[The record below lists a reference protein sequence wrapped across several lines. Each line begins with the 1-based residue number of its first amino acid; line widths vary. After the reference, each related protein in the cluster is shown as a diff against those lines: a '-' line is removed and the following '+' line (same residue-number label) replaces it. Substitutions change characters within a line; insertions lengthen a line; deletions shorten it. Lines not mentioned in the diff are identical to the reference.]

1 MLKFQFFG
9 VDPILVDKVVFY
21 TERNAGGKYVYQSSE
36 LAQLINGYKNT
47 NDYIALDQILR
58 ELFWICNQGRRP
70 WSLEAEQSFL
80 ALASV
85 GYDLLAYL
93 RSVRKISNET
103 YAFINPL
110 DMTLRLEYEAE
121 HLQKVDDPA
130 DSTADSKGLNNI
142 LAIFYRL
149 IHVYISV
156 FDCWVSDFP
165 QMAKL
170 PAIDSMKYLLETG
183 NDSEFAVL
191 LTAFA
196 KTKDPIAKKILI
208 DFSNDDEQEVKTLAK
223 SLLAM
228 YP

>member
-9 VDPILVDKVVFY
+9 VEPIVIEKVIFY
-21 TERNAGGKYVYQSSE
+21 TERNTGGKYVCQPSE
-36 LAQLINGYKNT
+36 LAQVINGHKNT
-47 NDYIALDQILR
+47 NNYAALDQILR

-85 GYDLLAYL
+85 GYDLLTYL
-93 RSVRKISNET
+93 RAVGKVPNET
-103 YAFINPL
+103 YAFIDPL
-110 DMTLRLEYEAE
+110 DMTLRFEHEAE
-121 HLQKVDDPA
+121 HLQKI
-130 DSTADSKGLNNI
+130 DSQVNSKGWDSI
-142 LAIFYRL
+142 SAIFYRL
-149 IHVYISV
+149 IRVYISV

-170 PAIDSMKYLLETG
+170 PAIDSMNYLLETG
-183 NDSEFAVL
+183 DDSDFAVL

-196 KTKDPIAKKILI
+196 KTKDPKAKQILI
-208 DFSNDDEQEVKTLAK
+208 DFSSDDEQPVRALAER
-223 SLLAM
+223 LLTM

>member
-1 MLKFQFFG
+1 MNMPKFQFFG

-36 LAQLINGYKNT
+36 LTQLINGYKNA
-47 NDYIALDQILR
+47 NDNVALDQILR

-80 ALASV
+80 ALASA

-93 RSVRKISNET
+93 RSVGKISNET

-121 HLQKVDDPA
+121 HLRKVDDL
-130 DSTADSKGLNNI
+130 TDSKGLKNI

-196 KTKDPIAKKILI
+196 KTKDPIAKNILI
-208 DFSNDDEQEVKTLAK
+208 DFSNDDEQEVQSLAK
-223 SLLAM
+223 SLLAR

>member
-1 MLKFQFFG
+1 MPKFQFFG

-36 LAQLINGYKNT
+36 LTQLINGYKNA
-47 NDYIALDQILR
+47 NDNVALDQILR

-80 ALASV
+80 ALASA

-93 RSVRKISNET
+93 RSVGKISNET

-121 HLQKVDDPA
+121 HLRKVDDL
-130 DSTADSKGLNNI
+130 TDSKGLKNI

-196 KTKDPIAKKILI
+196 KTKDPIAKNILI
-208 DFSNDDEQEVKTLAK
+208 DFSNDDEQEVQSLAK
-223 SLLAM
+223 SLLAR